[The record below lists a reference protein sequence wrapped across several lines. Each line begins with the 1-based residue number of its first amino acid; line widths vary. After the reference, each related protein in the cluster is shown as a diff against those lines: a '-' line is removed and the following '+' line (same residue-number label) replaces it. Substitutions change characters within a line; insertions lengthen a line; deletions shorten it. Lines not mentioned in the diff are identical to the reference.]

1 MAASLCAALI
11 CGCGKKEEP
20 SAASAGTPDGTAA
33 ETPTQAAATQA
44 AAPQGGMVD
53 PHWFDD
59 AVFVGDSITTTRQV
73 LQSIAAKVL
82 EQPIANSL
90 RIYFDVDPQ

>member
-1 MAASLCAALI
+1 MREAL
-11 CGCGKKEEP
+11 GDRVLG
-20 SAASAGTPDGTAA
+20 PD
-33 ETPTQAAATQA
+33 
-44 AAPQGGMVD
+44 APLVSRVQSM
-53 PHWFDD
+53 HIRKIILKMQLS
-59 AVFVGDSITTTRQV
+59 DSITTTRQV